1 MISMMT
7 QSEITKFKS
16 SCQKNIPKLI
26 IGTNLNLSVTKFF
39 FRKERMKMCMCTTEA
54 GALK

>member
-1 MISMMT
+1 MMT

-26 IGTNLNLSVTKFF
+26 IGTNLHLSVTKFF
-39 FRKERMKMCMCTTEA
+39 RKEWMKMCMCTTEA